1 MGPMGASTAR
11 HRLHQRPIASSS
23 CTTHIERSCSV
34 FSIFSI
40 LTITSRPKASRTRVT
55 HAWGKSWEGPD
66 GTELHA
72 EPRVLPAAGAAY
84 RPGGS
89 RPTSTASP
97 WTGLLGADVSRDT
110 WLAGLA
116 ISSSKGDGPFKLT
129 SATASNRPEGKIEST
144 LTALYPYARFEL
156 TDRVDAWGIAGL
168 GTGDLTIRED
178 GGSPIRT
185 DIGMTKGA
193 SAPGASSSRPE
204 PTAPSTQAQRLR
216 LSASRL
222 EVASGERRASQAAQ
236 RVRKNRS
243 IFPFPAG

>member
-1 MGPMGASTAR
+1 MT
-11 HRLHQRPIASSS
+11 
-23 CTTHIERSCSV
+23 
-34 FSIFSI
+34 
-40 LTITSRPKASRTRVT
+40 
-55 HAWGKSWEGPD
+55 
-66 GTELHA
+66 
-72 EPRVLPAAGAAY
+72 
-84 RPGGS
+84 
-89 RPTSTASP
+89 
-97 WTGLLGADVSRDT
+97 TGLLGADVSRDT

-193 SAPGASSSRPE
+193 VGTRGKLLEAGADGALDPSPE
-204 PTAPSTQAQRLR
+204 AA
-216 LSASRL
+216 
-222 EVASGERRASQAAQ
+222 VERIEA
-236 RVRKNRS
+236 
-243 IFPFPAG
+243 